1 MSISVNTN
9 ISAMT
14 AQRYMNNATAAQ
26 TDSMEKLSSG
36 SKINSAA
43 DDASGLQISNRMTA
57 QTRGLDVAVRN
68 ANDGMSIAQTAEG
81 AMKETTN
88 VLQRLRDLS
97 LQSANGS
104 NTDADRQAMQ
114 EEASSLT
121 DELNRIAETTSF
133 AGTRLINGE
142 FGTKSFQIGADSGEA
157 VAMTLNSMRAD
168 EATMGGKSYF
178 AEEGRDINWK
188 VGAENTQF
196 NVTYNDKN
204 GNPQEINISAKAGD
218 DIEELATYINGQ
230 TNELSASVTEDGV
243 LQVFMSG
250 ETISSPLEFNG
261 SLANEL
267 KMGGESDDT
276 VASMDLTTVG
286 GAQRSIDVIDAALEY
301 VDGNRASLGAFQNR
315 FESAVKNLTNIN
327 ENITDSNSQIKDTD
341 FAKETTNLTK
351 TQILSRSSSSILAG
365 IMRRSKFS
373 KTTKFSL
380 AITSPSP
387 Q

>member
-26 TDSMEKLSSG
+26 ADSMEKLSSG
-36 SKINSAA
+36 LKINSAA

-57 QTRGLDVAVRN
+57 QTRGLNVAVRN

-97 LQSANGS
+97 LQSSNGS
-104 NTDADRQAMQ
+104 NTDADRDAMQ

-178 AEEGRDINWK
+178 AEEGRDINWT
-188 VGAENTQF
+188 VGKENTQF
-196 NVTYNDKN
+196 NVQYNDKN
-204 GNPQEINISAKAGD
+204 GNEQKINIAAKSGD

-230 TNELSASVTEDGV
+230 TNELSASVTEKGI

-250 ETISSPLEFNG
+250 ETISSPLTFSG

-276 VASMDLTTVG
+276 VASMNLTTVG
-286 GAQRSIDVIDAALEY
+286 GAQRSIDVIDAALQY

-315 FESAVKNLTNIN
+315 FESAVNNLTNIN
-327 ENITDSNSQIKDTD
+327 ENISDSNSQIKDVD

-351 TQILSRSSSSILAG
+351 NQILTQSSSSILAQAKQAPTAALG
-365 IMRRSKFS
+365 LLK
-373 KTTKFSL
+373 
-380 AITSPSP
+380 
-387 Q
+387 

>member
-1 MSISVNTN
+1 MKPTGANIMSISVNTN

-97 LQSANGS
+97 LQSSNGS
-104 NTDADRQAMQ
+104 NTDADRKAMQ

-133 AGTRLINGE
+133 GGTRLINGE

-168 EATMGGKSYF
+168 ESTMGGKSYF

-351 TQILSRSSSSILAG
+351 TQILSQSSSSILAQAKQAPS
-365 IMRRSKFS
+365 MAM
-373 KTTKFSL
+373 SL
-380 AITSPSP
+380 LG
-387 Q
+387 

>member
-57 QTRGLDVAVRN
+57 QSRGLDVAVRN

-104 NTDADRQAMQ
+104 NTDADRKAMQ

-204 GNPQEINISAKAGD
+204 GNSQEINISAKAGD

-286 GAQRSIDVIDAALEY
+286 GAQRSIDVIDAALEF

-351 TQILSRSSSSILAG
+351 TQILSQSSSSILAQAKQAPS
-365 IMRRSKFS
+365 MAM
-373 KTTKFSL
+373 SL
-380 AITSPSP
+380 LG
-387 Q
+387 

>member
-97 LQSANGS
+97 LQSSNGS

-133 AGTRLINGE
+133 GGTRLINGE

-168 EATMGGKSYF
+168 ESTMGGKSYF
-178 AEEGRDINWK
+178 AEEGRDINWT
-188 VGAENTQF
+188 VGKENTQF

-204 GNPQEINISAKAGD
+204 GSPQEINISAKAGD

-250 ETISSPLEFNG
+250 ENISSPLEFNG

-351 TQILSRSSSSILAG
+351 TQILSQSSSSILAQAKQAPS
-365 IMRRSKFS
+365 MAM
-373 KTTKFSL
+373 SL
-380 AITSPSP
+380 LG
-387 Q
+387 

>member
-68 ANDGMSIAQTAEG
+68 ANEGMSIAQTAEG

-133 AGTRLINGE
+133 GGTRLINGE

-204 GNPQEINISAKAGD
+204 GNPQEINISAKSGD

-351 TQILSRSSSSILAG
+351 TQILSQSSSSILAQAKQAPN
-365 IMRRSKFS
+365 MAM
-373 KTTKFSL
+373 SL
-380 AITSPSP
+380 LG
-387 Q
+387 

>member
-1 MSISVNTN
+1 MAISVNTN

-57 QTRGLDVAVRN
+57 QSRGLNVAVRN
-68 ANDGMSIAQTAEG
+68 AHEGMSITQTAEG

-104 NTDADRQAMQ
+104 NTDADRAAMQ

-157 VAMTLNSMRAD
+157 VAVTLNSMRAD

-178 AEEGRDINWK
+178 VEEGRDINWK

-196 NVTYNDKN
+196 NVSYNDKN
-204 GNPQEINISAKAGD
+204 GNAQEINITAKTGD

-250 ETISSPLEFNG
+250 ETISSPLEFSG

-301 VDGNRASLGAFQNR
+301 VDSNRASLGAIQNR
-315 FESAVKNLTNIN
+315 FDSAIKNLTNIN
-327 ENITDSNSQIKDTD
+327 ENISDSNSQIKDTD

-351 TQILSRSSSSILAG
+351 SQILSQSSSSILAQA
-365 IMRRSKFS
+365 KQAPNAAV
-373 KTTKFSL
+373 SL
-380 AITSPSP
+380 LG
-387 Q
+387 

>member
-97 LQSANGS
+97 LQSSNGS

-168 EATMGGKSYF
+168 ESTMGGKSYF
-178 AEEGRDINWK
+178 AEEGRDINWT
-188 VGAENTQF
+188 VGKENTQF
-196 NVTYNDKN
+196 NVTYNDKI
-204 GNPQEINISAKAGD
+204 GNEQKINITAKAGD

-230 TNELSASVTEDGV
+230 TNELSASVTEEGV

-276 VASMDLTTVG
+276 VASMNLTTVG
-286 GAQRSIDVIDAALEY
+286 GAQRSIDVIDAALEF
-301 VDGNRASLGAFQNR
+301 VDSNRANLGAFQNR
-315 FESAVKNLTNIN
+315 FESAIKNLTNIN

-351 TQILSRSSSSILAG
+351 NQILSQSSASIFAQAKQAPN
-365 IMRRSKFS
+365 MAM
-373 KTTKFSL
+373 SL
-380 AITSPSP
+380 LG
-387 Q
+387 

>member
-97 LQSANGS
+97 LQSSNGS

-133 AGTRLINGE
+133 GGTRLINGE

-168 EATMGGKSYF
+168 ESTMGGKSYF
-178 AEEGRDINWK
+178 AEEGRDINWTVNK
-188 VGAENTQF
+188 ENAQF
-196 NVTYNDKN
+196 NVTYNDKI
-204 GNPQEINISAKAGD
+204 GNEQKINITAKAGD

-286 GAQRSIDVIDAALEY
+286 GAQRSIDVIDAALEF
-301 VDGNRASLGAFQNR
+301 VDSKRAGLGAFQNR
-315 FESAVKNLTNIN
+315 FESAIKNLTNIN

-351 TQILSRSSSSILAG
+351 NQILSQSSSSIFAQAKQAPN
-365 IMRRSKFS
+365 MAM
-373 KTTKFSL
+373 SL
-380 AITSPSP
+380 LG
-387 Q
+387 

>member
-1 MSISVNTN
+1 MKPTGANTMSISVNTN

-97 LQSANGS
+97 LQSSNGS
-104 NTDADRQAMQ
+104 NTDADRKAMQ

-133 AGTRLINGE
+133 GGTRLINGE

-168 EATMGGKSYF
+168 ESTMGGKSYF
-178 AEEGRDINWK
+178 AEEGRDINWTVDK
-188 VGAENTQF
+188 ENTQF
-196 NVTYNDKN
+196 NVTYNDKI
-204 GNPQEINISAKAGD
+204 GNEQKINITAKVGD

-276 VASMDLTTVG
+276 VASMNLTTVG
-286 GAQRSIDVIDAALEY
+286 GAQRSIDVIDAALEF
-301 VDGNRASLGAFQNR
+301 VDSNRADLGAFQNR
-315 FESAVKNLTNIN
+315 FESAIKNLTNIN

-351 TQILSRSSSSILAG
+351 NQILSQSSSSIFAQAKQAPN
-365 IMRRSKFS
+365 MAM
-373 KTTKFSL
+373 SL
-380 AITSPSP
+380 LG
-387 Q
+387 

>member
-26 TDSMEKLSSG
+26 ADSMEKLSSG
-36 SKINSAA
+36 LKINSAA
-43 DDASGLQISNRMTA
+43 ADASGLQISNRMTA
-57 QTRGLDVAVRN
+57 QTRGLNVAVRN

-97 LQSANGS
+97 LQSSNGS
-104 NTDADRQAMQ
+104 NTDADRDAMQ

-178 AEEGRDINWK
+178 AEEGRDINWT
-188 VGAENTQF
+188 VGKENTQF
-196 NVTYNDKN
+196 NVQYNDKN
-204 GNPQEINISAKAGD
+204 GNEQKINIAAKSGD

-230 TNELSASVTEDGV
+230 TNELSASVTEKGV

-250 ETISSPLEFNG
+250 ETISSPLTFSG

-276 VASMDLTTVG
+276 VASMNLTTVG
-286 GAQRSIDVIDAALEY
+286 GAQRSIDVIDAALQY

-315 FESAVKNLTNIN
+315 FESAVNNLTNIN
-327 ENITDSNSQIKDTD
+327 ENISDSNSQIKDVD

-351 TQILSRSSSSILAG
+351 NQILTQSSSSILAQAKQAPTAALG
-365 IMRRSKFS
+365 LLK
-373 KTTKFSL
+373 
-380 AITSPSP
+380 
-387 Q
+387 

>member
-1 MSISVNTN
+1 MKPTGANTMSISVNTN

-97 LQSANGS
+97 LQSSNGS
-104 NTDADRQAMQ
+104 NTDADRKAMQ

-133 AGTRLINGE
+133 GGTRLINGE

-168 EATMGGKSYF
+168 ESTMGGKSYF
-178 AEEGRDINWK
+178 AEEGRDISWTVDK
-188 VGAENTQF
+188 ENTQF
-196 NVTYNDKN
+196 NVTYNDKI
-204 GNPQEINISAKAGD
+204 GNEQKINITAKVGD

-276 VASMDLTTVG
+276 VASMNLTTVG
-286 GAQRSIDVIDAALEY
+286 GAQRSIDVIDAALEF
-301 VDGNRASLGAFQNR
+301 VDSNRADLGAFQNR
-315 FESAVKNLTNIN
+315 FESAIKNLTNIN

-351 TQILSRSSSSILAG
+351 NQILSQSSSSIFAQAKQAPN
-365 IMRRSKFS
+365 MAM
-373 KTTKFSL
+373 SL
-380 AITSPSP
+380 LG
-387 Q
+387 

>member
-1 MSISVNTN
+1 M
-9 ISAMT
+9 
-14 AQRYMNNATAAQ
+14 
-26 TDSMEKLSSG
+26 SSG
-36 SKINSAA
+36 LKINSAA

-57 QTRGLDVAVRN
+57 QTRGLNVAVRN

-97 LQSANGS
+97 LQSSNGS
-104 NTDADRQAMQ
+104 NTDADREAMQ

-178 AEEGRDINWK
+178 AEEGRDINWT
-188 VGAENTQF
+188 VGKENTQF
-196 NVTYNDKN
+196 NVQYNDKN
-204 GNPQEINISAKAGD
+204 GNEQKINIAAKSGD

-230 TNELSASVTEDGV
+230 TNELSASVTEKGV

-250 ETISSPLEFNG
+250 ETISSPLTFSG

-276 VASMDLTTVG
+276 VASMNLTTVG
-286 GAQRSIDVIDAALEY
+286 GAQRSIDVIDAALQY

-315 FESAVKNLTNIN
+315 FESAVNNLTNIN
-327 ENITDSNSQIKDTD
+327 ENISDSNSQIKDVD

-351 TQILSRSSSSILAG
+351 NQILTQSSSSILAQAKQAPTAALG
-365 IMRRSKFS
+365 LLK
-373 KTTKFSL
+373 
-380 AITSPSP
+380 
-387 Q
+387 

>member
-1 MSISVNTN
+1 MKPTGANIMSISVNTN

-57 QTRGLDVAVRN
+57 QTRGLNVAVRN

-104 NTDADRQAMQ
+104 NTDADRKAMQ

-250 ETISSPLEFNG
+250 ETISSPLEFSG

-351 TQILSRSSSSILAG
+351 TQILSQSSSSILAQAKQAPS
-365 IMRRSKFS
+365 MAM
-373 KTTKFSL
+373 SL
-380 AITSPSP
+380 LG
-387 Q
+387 

>member
-26 TDSMEKLSSG
+26 ADSMEKLSSG

-57 QTRGLDVAVRN
+57 QTRGLNVAVRN

-97 LQSANGS
+97 LQSSNGS

-168 EATMGGKSYF
+168 AATMGGKSYF
-178 AEEGRDINWK
+178 AEEGRDINWT
-188 VGAENTQF
+188 VGKENTQF

-204 GNPQEINISAKAGD
+204 GSPQEIQISAKAGD

-250 ETISSPLEFNG
+250 ENISSPLEFNG

-351 TQILSRSSSSILAG
+351 TQILSQSSSSILAQAKQAPS
-365 IMRRSKFS
+365 MAM
-373 KTTKFSL
+373 SL
-380 AITSPSP
+380 LG
-387 Q
+387 

>member
-104 NTDADRQAMQ
+104 NTDADRKAMQ

-351 TQILSRSSSSILAG
+351 TQILSQSSSSILAQAKQAPS
-365 IMRRSKFS
+365 MAM
-373 KTTKFSL
+373 SL
-380 AITSPSP
+380 LG
-387 Q
+387 

>member
-1 MSISVNTN
+1 MKPTGANTMSISVNTN

-97 LQSANGS
+97 LQSSNGS
-104 NTDADRQAMQ
+104 NTDADRKAMQ

-133 AGTRLINGE
+133 GGTRLINGE

-168 EATMGGKSYF
+168 ESTMGGKSYF
-178 AEEGRDINWK
+178 AEEGRDINWT
-188 VGAENTQF
+188 VGKENTQF
-196 NVTYNDKN
+196 NVTYNDKS
-204 GNPQEINISAKAGD
+204 GNPQEINISAKSGD

-276 VASMDLTTVG
+276 VASMSLTTVG

-351 TQILSRSSSSILAG
+351 TQILSQSSSSILAQAKQAPN
-365 IMRRSKFS
+365 MAM
-373 KTTKFSL
+373 SL
-380 AITSPSP
+380 LG
-387 Q
+387 

>member
-97 LQSANGS
+97 LQSSNGS

-168 EATMGGKSYF
+168 ESTMGGKSYF
-178 AEEGRDINWK
+178 AEEGRDINWT
-188 VGAENTQF
+188 VGKENTQF
-196 NVTYNDKN
+196 NVTYNDKI
-204 GNPQEINISAKAGD
+204 GNEQKINITAKAGD

-230 TNELSASVTEDGV
+230 TNELSASVTEEGV

-276 VASMDLTTVG
+276 VAPMNLTTVG
-286 GAQRSIDVIDAALEY
+286 GAQRSIDVIDAALEF
-301 VDGNRASLGAFQNR
+301 VDSNRANLGAFQNR
-315 FESAVKNLTNIN
+315 FESAIKNLTNIN

-351 TQILSRSSSSILAG
+351 NQILSQSSASIFAQAKQAPN
-365 IMRRSKFS
+365 MAM
-373 KTTKFSL
+373 SL
-380 AITSPSP
+380 LG
-387 Q
+387 

>member
-97 LQSANGS
+97 LQSSNGS
-104 NTDADRQAMQ
+104 NTDADRKAMQ

-133 AGTRLINGE
+133 GGTRLINGE

-168 EATMGGKSYF
+168 ESTMGGKSYF

-351 TQILSRSSSSILAG
+351 TQILSQSSSSILAQAKQAPS
-365 IMRRSKFS
+365 MAM
-373 KTTKFSL
+373 SL
-380 AITSPSP
+380 LG
-387 Q
+387 

>member
-26 TDSMEKLSSG
+26 ADSMEKLSSG

-57 QTRGLDVAVRN
+57 QTRGLNVAVRN

-97 LQSANGS
+97 LQSSNGS

-178 AEEGRDINWK
+178 AEEGRDINWT
-188 VGAENTQF
+188 VGKENTQF

-204 GNPQEINISAKAGD
+204 GSPQEIQISAKAGD

-315 FESAVKNLTNIN
+315 FESAIKNLTNIN

-351 TQILSRSSSSILAG
+351 TQILSQSSSSILAQAKQAPS
-365 IMRRSKFS
+365 MAM
-373 KTTKFSL
+373 SL
-380 AITSPSP
+380 LG
-387 Q
+387 

>member
-1 MSISVNTN
+1 MAISVNTN

-57 QTRGLDVAVRN
+57 QSRGLNVAVRN
-68 ANDGMSIAQTAEG
+68 AHEGMSITQTAEG

-104 NTDADRQAMQ
+104 NTDADRAAMQ

-157 VAMTLNSMRAD
+157 VAVTLNSMRAD

-188 VGAENTQF
+188 VGAENMQF
-196 NVTYNDKN
+196 NVSYNDKN
-204 GNPQEINISAKAGD
+204 GNAQEINITAKTGD

-250 ETISSPLEFNG
+250 ETISSPLEFSG

-301 VDGNRASLGAFQNR
+301 VDSNRASLGAIQNR
-315 FESAVKNLTNIN
+315 FDSAIKNLTNIN
-327 ENITDSNSQIKDTD
+327 ENISDSNSQIKDTD

-351 TQILSRSSSSILAG
+351 SQILSQSSSSILAQA
-365 IMRRSKFS
+365 KQAPNAAV
-373 KTTKFSL
+373 SL
-380 AITSPSP
+380 LG
-387 Q
+387 

>member
-1 MSISVNTN
+1 MAISVNTN

-97 LQSANGS
+97 LQSSNGS
-104 NTDADRQAMQ
+104 NTDADRKAMQ

-133 AGTRLINGE
+133 GGTRLINGE

-168 EATMGGKSYF
+168 ESTMGGKSYF
-178 AEEGRDINWK
+178 AEEGRDINWT
-188 VGAENTQF
+188 VGKENTQF

-204 GNPQEINISAKAGD
+204 GSPQEINISAKAGD

-250 ETISSPLEFNG
+250 ENISSPLEFNG

-351 TQILSRSSSSILAG
+351 TQILSQSSSSILAQAKQAPS
-365 IMRRSKFS
+365 MAM
-373 KTTKFSL
+373 SL
-380 AITSPSP
+380 LG
-387 Q
+387 

>member
-26 TDSMEKLSSG
+26 ADSMEKLSSG

-57 QTRGLDVAVRN
+57 QTRGLNVAVRN

-97 LQSANGS
+97 LQSSNGS

-178 AEEGRDINWK
+178 AEEGRDIDWT
-188 VGAENTQF
+188 VGKENTQF

-204 GNPQEINISAKAGD
+204 GSPQEIQISAKAGD

-351 TQILSRSSSSILAG
+351 TQILSQSSSSILAQAKQAPS
-365 IMRRSKFS
+365 MAM
-373 KTTKFSL
+373 SL
-380 AITSPSP
+380 LG
-387 Q
+387 

>member
-1 MSISVNTN
+1 MKPTGAHIMSISVNTN

-97 LQSANGS
+97 LQSSNGS

-133 AGTRLINGE
+133 GGTRLINGE

-168 EATMGGKSYF
+168 ESTMGGKSYF
-178 AEEGRDINWK
+178 AEEGRDINWTVNK
-188 VGAENTQF
+188 ENAQF
-196 NVTYNDKN
+196 NVTYNDKI
-204 GNPQEINISAKAGD
+204 GNEQKINITAKAGD

-301 VDGNRASLGAFQNR
+301 VDSKRAGLGAFQNR
-315 FESAVKNLTNIN
+315 FESAIKNLTNIN

-351 TQILSRSSSSILAG
+351 NQILSQSSSSIFAQAKQAPN
-365 IMRRSKFS
+365 MAM
-373 KTTKFSL
+373 SL
-380 AITSPSP
+380 LG
-387 Q
+387 

>member
-1 MSISVNTN
+1 MAISVNTN

-57 QTRGLDVAVRN
+57 QSRGLNVAVRN
-68 ANDGMSIAQTAEG
+68 AHEGMSITQTAEG

-104 NTDADRQAMQ
+104 NTDADRAAMQ

-157 VAMTLNSMRAD
+157 VAVTLNNMRAD

-196 NVTYNDKN
+196 NVSYNDKN
-204 GNPQEINISAKAGD
+204 GNAQEINITAKTGD

-250 ETISSPLEFNG
+250 ETISSPLEFSG

-301 VDGNRASLGAFQNR
+301 VDSNRASLGAIQNR
-315 FESAVKNLTNIN
+315 FDSAIKNLTNIN
-327 ENITDSNSQIKDTD
+327 ENISDSNSQIKDTD

-351 TQILSRSSSSILAG
+351 SQILSQSSSSILAQA
-365 IMRRSKFS
+365 KQAPNAAV
-373 KTTKFSL
+373 SL
-380 AITSPSP
+380 LG
-387 Q
+387 

>member
-1 MSISVNTN
+1 MKPTGANTMSISVNTN

-97 LQSANGS
+97 LQSSNGS
-104 NTDADRQAMQ
+104 NTDADRKAMQ

-133 AGTRLINGE
+133 GGTRLINGE

-168 EATMGGKSYF
+168 ESTMGGKSYF
-178 AEEGRDINWK
+178 AEEGRDINWTVDK
-188 VGAENTQF
+188 ENTQF
-196 NVTYNDKN
+196 NVTYNDKI
-204 GNPQEINISAKAGD
+204 GNEQKINITAKAGD

-276 VASMDLTTVG
+276 VASMNLTTVG
-286 GAQRSIDVIDAALEY
+286 GAQRSIDVIDAALEF
-301 VDGNRASLGAFQNR
+301 VDSNRADLGAFQNR
-315 FESAVKNLTNIN
+315 FESAIKNLTNIN

-351 TQILSRSSSSILAG
+351 NQILSQSSSSIFAQAKQAPN
-365 IMRRSKFS
+365 MAM
-373 KTTKFSL
+373 SL
-380 AITSPSP
+380 LG
-387 Q
+387 

>member
-97 LQSANGS
+97 LQSSNGS

-168 EATMGGKSYF
+168 ESTMGGKSYF

-188 VGAENTQF
+188 VGSENTQF

-204 GNPQEINISAKAGD
+204 GKPQEINISAKAGD

-351 TQILSRSSSSILAG
+351 NQILSQSSSSIFAQAKQAPN
-365 IMRRSKFS
+365 MAM
-373 KTTKFSL
+373 SL
-380 AITSPSP
+380 LG
-387 Q
+387 

>member
-1 MSISVNTN
+1 MKPTGANIMSISVNTN

-97 LQSANGS
+97 LQSSNGS
-104 NTDADRQAMQ
+104 NTDADRKAMQ

-133 AGTRLINGE
+133 GGTRLINGE

-168 EATMGGKSYF
+168 ESTMGGKSYF

-351 TQILSRSSSSILAG
+351 NQILSQSSSSIFAQAKQAPN
-365 IMRRSKFS
+365 MAM
-373 KTTKFSL
+373 SL
-380 AITSPSP
+380 LG
-387 Q
+387 

>member
-97 LQSANGS
+97 LQSSNGS
-104 NTDADRQAMQ
+104 NTDADRKAMQ

-133 AGTRLINGE
+133 GGTRLINGE

-168 EATMGGKSYF
+168 ESTMGGKSYF
-178 AEEGRDINWK
+178 AEEGRDINWT
-188 VGAENTQF
+188 VGKENTQF

-204 GNPQEINISAKAGD
+204 GSPQEINISAKAGD

-250 ETISSPLEFNG
+250 ENISSPLEFNG

-351 TQILSRSSSSILAG
+351 TQILSQSSSSILAQAKQAPS
-365 IMRRSKFS
+365 MAM
-373 KTTKFSL
+373 SL
-380 AITSPSP
+380 LG
-387 Q
+387 

>member
-68 ANDGMSIAQTAEG
+68 AGEGMSIAQTAEG

-97 LQSANGS
+97 LQSSNGS

-133 AGTRLINGE
+133 GGTRLINGE

-168 EATMGGKSYF
+168 ESTMGGKSYF
-178 AEEGRDINWK
+178 AEEGRDINWTVDK
-188 VGAENTQF
+188 ENTQF
-196 NVTYNDKN
+196 NVTYNDKI
-204 GNPQEINISAKAGD
+204 GNEQKINITAKAGD

-276 VASMDLTTVG
+276 VASMNLTTVG
-286 GAQRSIDVIDAALEY
+286 GAQRSIDVIDAALEF
-301 VDGNRASLGAFQNR
+301 VDSNRADLGAFQNR
-315 FESAVKNLTNIN
+315 FESAIKNLTNIN

-351 TQILSRSSSSILAG
+351 NQILSQSSSSIFAQAKQAPN
-365 IMRRSKFS
+365 MAM
-373 KTTKFSL
+373 SL
-380 AITSPSP
+380 LG
-387 Q
+387 